1 VDSASAVGARM
12 PDKHKNQVLM
22 LLSNCFDPDP
32 RVYAEAR
39 ALVEHGYDVSIL
51 AWDRDHKKP
60 AKEVIDGIHVERIHL
75 RSTHGRGATQI
86 FFMAAVL
93 IVFVWKGLFRR
104 FDVIHAHDF
113 DTLPAGVLMAILRRK
128 TLVYDAH
135 EDYASMLYG
144 NIPPAMERF
153 LLFFEKQLL
162 RSVDLLITVGEKL
175 RAEFERRGARR
186 TVVVGNWKKLDEYR
200 TNEGTRRAVRDELN
214 VPQDAL
220 LVCYIASLTQE
231 RHIPE
236 LLAALNQRP
245 IIHAV
250 IGGGGSVAPQVEE
263 HAKRHPN
270 VHFLGFVQHQRI
282 PRYTIASDVVYYGFE
297 INHPNARYSA
307 PNKLFEALAT
317 GLPVIS
323 ADFGEI
329 GRIVREN
336 DCGILLDNFSEKNI
350 LQALDLCGDPQ
361 GLEKWKL
368 NAANIGRTQYNWSHA
383 ENALLSAYENL
394 LNPASVSATEIG
406 EVHT

>member
-1 VDSASAVGARM
+1 M

-51 AWDRDHKKP
+51 AWDRDRKKP
-60 AKEVIDGIHVERIHL
+60 PKEVIDGIQVERIYL

-104 FDVIHAHDF
+104 FDVIHTHDF
-113 DTLPAGVLMAILRRK
+113 DTLPAGVLIAILRRK

-135 EDYASMLYG
+135 EEYASMLHG
-144 NIPPAMERF
+144 NIPPVMERF

-186 TVVVGNWKKLDEYR
+186 TVVVGNWKKLDDYR
-200 TNEGTRRAVRDELN
+200 ANEGTRREVRSELS
-214 VPQDAL
+214 VPQDAM

-236 LLAALNQRP
+236 LLSALASRP
-245 IIHAV
+245 DIHLV
-250 IGGGGSVAPQVEE
+250 IGGGGNLAAQVSA
-263 HAKRHPN
+263 HAKTHAN
-270 VHFLGFVQHQRI
+270 VHFLGFVPHHRI

-297 INHPNARYSA
+297 IDHPNARYSA

-329 GRIVREN
+329 GRIIREN
-336 DCGILLDNFSEKNI
+336 DCGILLEKFSEENI
-350 LQALDLCGDPQ
+350 LNALDLCRDAQ
-361 GLEKWKL
+361 RLHKWKE
-368 NAANIGRTQYNWSHA
+368 NAATIGRTKYNWSHA
-383 ENALLSAYENL
+383 EATLLTAYKSL
-394 LNPASVSATEIG
+394 LNPALVTSTKTRQVET
-406 EVHT
+406 

>member
-1 VDSASAVGARM
+1 M
-12 PDKHKNQVLM
+12 PDKHRNQVLM

-39 ALVEHGYDVSIL
+39 ALVEHGYEVSIL
-51 AWDRDHKKP
+51 AWDRDRKKP
-60 AKEVIDGIHVERIHL
+60 AKEVIDGIHVERIYL

-113 DTLPAGVLMAILRRK
+113 DTLPAGVLIAILRRK

-135 EDYASMLYG
+135 EEYASMLHG
-144 NIPPAMERF
+144 NIPAAMERF

-162 RSVDLLITVGEKL
+162 RGVDLLITVGEKL

-186 TVVVGNWKKLDEYR
+186 TVVVGNWKKLDDYR
-200 TNEGTRRAVRDELN
+200 ANEWTRDEVRTELG
-214 VPQDAL
+214 VPQDAM

-236 LLAALNQRP
+236 LLSALARRP
-245 IIHAV
+245 NIHVV
-250 IGGGGSVAPQVEE
+250 IGGGGNLAPKVSE
-263 HAKRHPN
+263 HAKTHSN
-270 VHFLGFVQHQRI
+270 VHFLGFVQHHRI

-297 INHPNARYSA
+297 TDHPNARYSA

-323 ADFGEI
+323 GDFGEI
-329 GRIVREN
+329 GRIIREN
-336 DCGILLDNFSEKNI
+336 DCGILLEKFSEDNI
-350 LQALDLCGDPQ
+350 LRALDLCGDA
-361 GLEKWKL
+361 ERMRKWKE
-368 NAANIGRTQYNWSHA
+368 NAANIGRTKYNWSHA
-383 ENALLSAYENL
+383 EATLLTAYQSL
-394 LNPASVSATEIG
+394 LNPVTVSSTRVRQVE
-406 EVHT
+406 T